1 MCDAENYWF
10 KYWRKKIC
18 LTLYSWT
25 TVCVWN
31 EGSLITEL
39 NFFGWTNSDWLFTV
53 LQFVWNIKSYS
64 KPWIYYHFG
73 RNKSSNFCIY
83 PFSIMFCHIGVWS
96 SQEFFCGVHVIYTW
110 PFFFFWRSGGTPVLR
125 PPGRFRFP
133 LVFVPQAVVCE
144 SGLCVRRFKCI
155 FWLRFSMYV
164 YDSNFHKC
172 AFLLALKQDQNN
184 IFWLSWLFACSENRL
199 L

>member
-1 MCDAENYWF
+1 MCDAEKYWF

-39 NFFGWTNSDWLFTV
+39 QFLAELSLLWINYVILIGCL
-53 LQFVWNIKSYS
+53 LLHFVWNMNSYS
-64 KPWIYYHFG
+64 KTSIYYHFG

-96 SQEFFCGVHVIYTW
+96 SQETFCGVHVIYTW
-110 PFFFFWRSGGTPVLR
+110 PFFFFFEGQVVLQSCAR
-125 PPGRFRFP
+125 PDASDFLSSLCPR
-133 LVFVPQAVVCE
+133 LLFVRAA
-144 SGLCVRRFKCI
+144 CVWEDSSVYFGCVLACMCMIQMYFFTQICI
-155 FWLRFSMYV
+155 FVGS
-164 YDSNFHKC
+164 
-172 AFLLALKQDQNN
+172 
-184 IFWLSWLFACSENRL
+184 
-199 L
+199 